1 MKTGYA
7 THQAGWRAH
16 GAFSL
21 VEIMVAS
28 ALAALMFMAG
38 MTAFSSTFRIVALD
52 RENARA
58 VQVLLEKTEL
68 LRLYNWD
75 QITGNDT
82 NTSIPSTFTAP
93 YAPGT
98 AVTAGNGGFSYW
110 GTVLI
115 TNVPITETYS
125 SDLREVI
132 ITLTWTSANSG
143 NMLRTRSMTTFVSRY
158 GLQNYP
164 Y

>member
-1 MKTGYA
+1 MKTRYA
-7 THQAGWRAH
+7 SHQAGQRPQS
-16 GAFSL
+16 AFSL
-21 VEIMVAS
+21 VEVMVAS
-28 ALAALMFMAG
+28 GLAALMFMAG
-38 MTAFSSTFRIVALD
+38 MTAFSSTFRIVAQN

-82 NTSIPSTFTAP
+82 HTFIPATFTAP
-93 YAPGT
+93 YSPDTNHA
-98 AVTAGNGGFSYW
+98 GFSYW

-125 SDLREVI
+125 NDLREVI
-132 ITLTWTSANSG
+132 ITVTWSSVNSG
-143 NMLRTRSMTTFVSRY
+143 SVFHTRSLTTFVSRY
-158 GLQNYP
+158 GLQNYL

>member
-1 MKTGYA
+1 
-7 THQAGWRAH
+7 
-16 GAFSL
+16 
-21 VEIMVAS
+21 MVAS

-38 MTAFSSTFRIVALD
+38 MTAFSNTFRIVALD

-98 AVTAGNGGFSYW
+98 AVTADNGGFSYW

-115 TNVPITETYS
+115 TNVPITETYK
-125 SDLREVI
+125 DHMREVI
-132 ITLTWTSANSG
+132 ITVTWTSPDSSARLHS
-143 NMLRTRSMTTFVSRY
+143 RSMTTFVSRY
-158 GLQNYP
+158 GLHNYL

>member
-1 MKTGYA
+1 MKMRFA
-7 THQAGWRAH
+7 TNQSGQFAQR
-16 GAFSL
+16 AFSL
-21 VEIMVAS
+21 VETMVAS

-38 MTAFSSTFRIVALD
+38 MTAFSNTFRIVALD

-75 QITGNDT
+75 QITGADT
-82 NTSIPSTFTAP
+82 NIFIPTTFTAP
-93 YAPGT
+93 FSPDT
-98 AVTAGNGGFSYW
+98 NNAGFNYW
-110 GTVLI
+110 GTVFI

-132 ITLTWTSANSG
+132 ITVTWTSPDSSARLHS
-143 NMLRTRSMTTFVSRY
+143 RSMTTFVSRY
-158 GLQNYP
+158 GLHNYL